1 MAKEVRSNLDF
12 LSNTRIVNLPEPASA
27 QEPATKSYV
36 DSAVEG
42 LAWKDSCRVA
52 TQANVNLSAPGAAID
67 GVTMVAGD
75 RVLVRAQTAAAENGI
90 YVWAAAASAM
100 TRAPDCSTAAE
111 LEQAVS
117 SVEEGTSANASY
129 RQTSVNFTLGSG
141 AVAWASFGTATPAA
155 SESTAGSAEVATQ
168 AEVDG
173 GSDDS
178 RFITPLK
185 LATWSGRVR
194 KIAANIGDG
203 AATQYDVSHN
213 FNTEDVQVT
222 VYRNSGAKDDVWCDV
237 SRPSVNAVRV
247 NFASPPSSNQ
257 FRVVVVG

>member
-12 LSNTRIVNLPEPASA
+12 LSNTRIVNLPDPASA

-52 TQANVNLSAPGAAID
+52 TQANVNVSAPGASID
-67 GVTMVAGD
+67 GVAMVAGD
-75 RVLVRAQTAAAENGI
+75 RVLVRAQTAGAENGI
-90 YVWAAAASAM
+90 YVWAAAASPM
-100 TRAPDCSTAAE
+100 TRALDCNAAAE
-111 LEQAVS
+111 LEQAVT

-129 RQTSVNFTLGSG
+129 RQTSINFVLGSG
-141 AVAWASFGTATPAA
+141 AVAWATFGTATPAA

-168 AEVDG
+168 GEVDAG
-173 GSDDS
+173 ADDQ

-194 KIAANIGDG
+194 KFAANIGDG
-203 AATQYDVSHN
+203 AATQYDVTHN
-213 FNTEDVQVT
+213 FSTEDVQVT
-222 VYRNSGAKDDVWCDV
+222 VYRNSGVKDDVWCDV
-237 SRPSVNAVRV
+237 SRPSVNAVRI

-257 FRVVVVG
+257 FRVVVIG